1 MLYRSTRGASPE
13 IKFSEVLLS
22 GLAPDG
28 GLYIPDCV
36 PSFSEKE
43 LREFE
48 DYSYQD
54 LASKILYPFVE
65 DEVDQVTFRRL
76 VHSSYE
82 SFENNDII
90 KLKALS
96 DDVSILELFHGPTL
110 AFKDIAM
117 QLLGTLLN
125 YFAERNNQKI
135 SVLGAT
141 SGDTGS
147 SAIAAC
153 SRYENVDVF
162 ILYPNGRVT
171 EIQRKQMTTS
181 GSANVH
187 ALAIETDFDGCQ
199 DIVKTLFLDEEI
211 KNLNNKVIAA
221 NSINWTRCMSQSVY
235 FFWSFLKLR
244 KLHNQIT
251 FSIPSGNFGHA
262 YAGWLAKK
270 MGLPIHRLL
279 IATNRNDVLHK
290 MLTENL
296 YSKGEVYE
304 TLAPS
309 MDISIASNFER
320 LLFDLFDNNPK
331 KIASLMSSFPENSI
345 RLPDKQLKAMR
356 NFFTSYASS
365 DAEICEQIRDTFT
378 TNNMILDPHSATGVI
393 ASNMKREVNE
403 YIISMATAHPAKFIH
418 AIEQALPGKELEAV
432 EQLKGINS
440 KKESFKV
447 LANDLGAVKEYI
459 LNNII

>member
-1 MLYRSTRGASPE
+1 MLYRSTRGASPD

-36 PSFSEKE
+36 PSFSEQE

-48 DYSYQD
+48 DCSYQD
-54 LASKILYPFVE
+54 LASKILFPFVE
-65 DEVDQVTFRRL
+65 NEVDQVTFRKL

-90 KLKALS
+90 KLNSLS

-110 AFKDIAM
+110 AFKDVAM

-125 YFAERNNQKI
+125 YFSQRNNQKI

-147 SAIAAC
+147 AAIAAC

-187 ALAIETDFDGCQ
+187 ALAIEADFDGCQ
-199 DIVKTLFLDEEI
+199 DIVKALFLDEEI
-211 KNLNNKVIAA
+211 KNLTNKVIAA

-235 FFWSFLKLR
+235 FFWAFLKLR
-244 KLHNQIT
+244 RSHNQIT

-262 YAGWLAKK
+262 YAGWLAKR

-296 YSKGEVYE
+296 YSKGKVYE

-320 LLFDLFDNNPK
+320 LLFDLFDNDPK
-331 KIASLMSSFPENSI
+331 KVTSLMSSFPDSSI
-345 RLPDKQLKAMR
+345 RLPDKELKVMR

-365 DAEICEQIRDTFT
+365 DAEICDQIRETFKS
-378 TNNMILDPHSATGVI
+378 NNMILDPHSATGLI
-393 ASNMKREVNE
+393 TSNKKRKANE
-403 YIISMATAHPAKFIH
+403 YVISMATAHPAKFIH
-418 AIEQALPGKELEAV
+418 AIEQALPGRELETV

-447 LANDLGAVKEYI
+447 LANDFGAVKEYI

>member
-1 MLYRSTRGASPE
+1 
-13 IKFSEVLLS
+13 
-22 GLAPDG
+22 
-28 GLYIPDCV
+28 
-36 PSFSEKE
+36 
-43 LREFE
+43 
-48 DYSYQD
+48 
-54 LASKILYPFVE
+54 
-65 DEVDQVTFRRL
+65 
-76 VHSSYE
+76 
-82 SFENNDII
+82 
-90 KLKALS
+90 
-96 DDVSILELFHGPTL
+96 
-110 AFKDIAM
+110 
-117 QLLGTLLN
+117 
-125 YFAERNNQKI
+125 
-135 SVLGAT
+135 
-141 SGDTGS
+141 
-147 SAIAAC
+147 
-153 SRYENVDVF
+153 
-162 ILYPNGRVT
+162 
-171 EIQRKQMTTS
+171 
-181 GSANVH
+181 
-187 ALAIETDFDGCQ
+187 
-199 DIVKTLFLDEEI
+199 
-211 KNLNNKVIAA
+211 
-221 NSINWTRCMSQSVY
+221 VY